1 MFILATLAVIVVIG
15 ALFVGNMQQNKRD
28 AIVLPDAAQSTQSE
42 LQPDENE
49 PALLEVTRENV
60 QSIVRSLRRP
70 QYYHQTYTITRQMN
84 GAVSETSAELWVAD
98 TRVCAVLTTASGEKH
113 ILTDGETLYVWY
125 AGDETVRTLA
135 ASQDA
140 TMDELI
146 GIPTYEQVGAMPP
159 ASITDG
165 EFITDDRYDSGQ
177 QIFAASEEGTVRRE
191 CWISLSYGLLTESI
205 LKSGGET
212 IYDAIQTGLE
222 ILAAGD
228 ETFEDVFTLP
238 DGTVRSKSKRHSE
251 APLSRGAG
259 AQCLRGCGRQQR
271 EAEIQCESVGTC
283 PFNCRGRCGHRPLQS
298 GQQNCYRNR
307 SSIHFLR
314 KTLRQQKCCRR

>member
-1 MFILATLAVIVVIG
+1 MPSSCRTQRRASS
-15 ALFVGNMQQNKRD
+15 
-28 AIVLPDAAQSTQSE
+28 QSS
-42 LQPDENE
+42 QPDENE

-60 QSIVRSLRRP
+60 QSIVRSLHRP

-159 ASITDG
+159 AAITDG

-177 QIFAASEEGTVRRE
+177 QIFAAAEEGTVRRE
-191 CWISLSYGLLTESI
+191 CWISLNYGLSDREHPQIRRRDDLRRAPDRTRDPRRRRRDASRTSSPSRTELS
-205 LKSGGET
+205 
-212 IYDAIQTGLE
+212 
-222 ILAAGD
+222 
-228 ETFEDVFTLP
+228 
-238 DGTVRSKSKRHSE
+238 RSRSKRHPE

-259 AQCLRGCGRQQR
+259 AQRLRGCGRQQR
-271 EAEIQCESVGTC
+271 EAGIQCESVGTC
-283 PFNCRGRCGHRPLQS
+283 PFNCRGRCPHRP
-298 GQQNCYRNR
+298 GRMHR
-307 SSIHFLR
+307 F
-314 KTLRQQKCCRR
+314 